1 MEMKQLKI
9 HGKPVAH
16 AEEVVEFDADD
27 LPAPGAGFEK
37 FFASLNADQ
46 EQAISQQAFDAD
58 VLKAYG
64 RKP

>member
-9 HGKPVAH
+9 HGKPVEY

-27 LPAPGAGFEK
+27 LPTPGAGFVK
-37 FFASLNADQ
+37 FFKELNA
-46 EQAISQQAFDAD
+46 ERENPISQQAFDAD